1 MPSHSHLL
9 MNHRIKQFLLAAAS
23 IGCALTASAAE
34 RNPAL
39 DLLVKKGIISAEERA
54 QALEQAAIVNLRSGP
69 KEAAWYEKMSIDG
82 YTQVR
87 HTEQLN
93 DKAYLTGG
101 LPADRSV
108 DPAQNLVIRRGRFKI
123 SGDFGRVFLYTQF
136 DMAAS
141 VDSGTSRNFGYQT
154 RDIYADIAIDEAKE
168 HRIRIGVSKVPY
180 GWVNLQS
187 SQNRLQME
195 RPEALNSAVEGERDQ
210 GIYYMYANTEDRA
223 LFKSLVKDGL
233 KGSGDYGVFTAGF
246 YSGAGLNRADNNG
259 EVHSVVRFSKP
270 WVSSSGQTYEAG
282 LGAYAGRFVVTR
294 GAANGAAT
302 TTTTNVVSGGSTVG
316 TFTTPGATSLF
327 PAISDK
333 RNEIDGFND
342 RRASAHFIIYPQP
355 WGLEA
360 EWTVGQGPQLNANR
374 DAIVLNDLKGGYI
387 TLSYRHKYGEQS
399 ELLPYVR
406 FNYFDG
412 ARKFAVNAPKMVVNE
427 LDFGMEWQWRK
438 EVELQLQYTL
448 SDERSNTSTSNPA
461 IIQGSRRLALQLQ
474 FNY

>member
-1 MPSHSHLL
+1 
-9 MNHRIKQFLLAAAS
+9 MNHRIKQFLVAAAS
-23 IGCALTASAAE
+23 LGCALTASAAE

-39 DLLVKKGIISAEERA
+39 DLLVKKGLITAEERA

-69 KEAAWYEKMSIDG
+69 KEAAWYEKLSIDG

-87 HTEQLN
+87 HTEQMN
-93 DKAYLTGG
+93 DAAYLTGG

-108 DPAQNLVIRRGRFKI
+108 DPNQSLIIRRGRFKLA
-123 SGDFGRVFLYTQF
+123 GDFGRVYLYTQW
-136 DMAAS
+136 DVAAS
-141 VDSGTSRNFGYQT
+141 VDSGSTRNFGLQT
-154 RDIYADIAIDEAKE
+154 RDIYADIALDEAKE

-180 GWVNLQS
+180 GFVNLQS

-210 GIYYMYANTEDRA
+210 GLYYMYANTEDRA
-223 LFKSLVKDGL
+223 LFKSLVKDGF

-259 EVHSVVRFSKP
+259 EVHSVVRLSKP
-270 WVSSSGQTYEAG
+270 WVSASGQTYEAG
-282 LGAYAGRFVVTR
+282 IGAYAGRFKVTTDLTT
-294 GAANGAAT
+294 GSGLPGGVSKTTLDANINA
-302 TTTTNVVSGGSTVG
+302 VDRRDLS
-316 TFTTPGATSLF
+316 
-327 PAISDK
+327 
-333 RNEIDGFND
+333 DGFVD
-342 RRASAHFIIYPQP
+342 RRASAHFIMYPQP

-360 EWTVGQGPQLNANR
+360 EWTTGQGPQMNDARNAIGQSYLN
-374 DAIVLNDLKGGYI
+374 GGYV

-399 ELLPYVR
+399 ELIPYVR
-406 FNYFDG
+406 YNYFDG

-427 LDFGMEWQWRK
+427 IDLGFEWQWRK

-448 SDERSNTSTSNPA
+448 ADERSNTSTSNPA
-461 IIQGSRRLALQLQ
+461 IISGSRRLALQLQ

>member
-9 MNHRIKQFLLAAAS
+9 MNHRIKQFLVAAAS
-23 IGCALTASAAE
+23 LGCALTASAAE

-39 DLLVKKGIISAEERA
+39 DLLVKKGLITAEERA

-69 KEAAWYEKMSIDG
+69 KEVAWYEKLSIDG

-87 HTEQLN
+87 HTEQMN
-93 DKAYLTGG
+93 DAAYLTGG

-108 DPAQNLVIRRGRFKI
+108 DPAQSLIIRRGRFKLA
-123 SGDFGRVFLYTQF
+123 GDFGRVYLYTQW
-136 DMAAS
+136 DVAAS
-141 VDSGTSRNFGYQT
+141 VDSGSTRNFGLQT
-154 RDIYADIAIDEAKE
+154 RDIYADIALDEAKE

-210 GIYYMYANTEDRA
+210 GLYYMYANTDDRA

-259 EVHSVVRFSKP
+259 EVHSVIRFSKP
-270 WVSSSGQTYEAG
+270 WVSSSGQIYEAG
-282 LGAYAGRFVVTR
+282 VGAYAGRFIVAT
-294 GAANGAAT
+294 AAT
-302 TTTTNVVSGGSTVG
+302 GQGNLSG
-316 TFTTPGATSLF
+316 PGATLT
-327 PAISDK
+327 PTVNT
-333 RNEIDGFND
+333 RNATDGFND
-342 RRASAHFIIYPQP
+342 RRASAHFIMYPQP

-360 EWTVGQGPQLNANR
+360 EWTTGQGPQMNQARTAIDQSYLN
-374 DAIVLNDLKGGYI
+374 GGYVMVN
-387 TLSYRHKYGEQS
+387 YRHKYGEQS
-399 ELLPYVR
+399 ELIPYVR
-406 FNYFDG
+406 WNYFDG

-427 LDFGMEWQWRK
+427 IDVGFEWQWRK
-438 EVELQLQYTL
+438 EVELQLQYTFA
-448 SDERSNTSTSNPA
+448 DERSNTSTTNPA
-461 IIQGSRRLALQLQ
+461 VIAASRRLAIQLQ

>member
-1 MPSHSHLL
+1 
-9 MNHRIKQFLLAAAS
+9 MNHRIKQFLVAAAS

-39 DLLVKKGIISAEERA
+39 DLLVKKGLITAEERA

-69 KEAAWYEKMSIDG
+69 KEPAWYEKMSIDG

-87 HTEQLN
+87 HTEQMN

-108 DPAQNLVIRRGRFKI
+108 SAAESLVIRRGRFKI

-136 DMAAS
+136 DVAAS
-141 VDSGTSRNFGYQT
+141 VDTGASTGALGYQT
-154 RDIYADIAIDEAKE
+154 RDIYADIALDEAKE

-223 LFKSLVKDGL
+223 LFKSLVKDGF

-246 YSGAGLNRADNNG
+246 YSGQGLNRRDTNG
-259 EVHSVVRFSKP
+259 EVHSLIRFSKP
-270 WVSSSGQTYEAG
+270 WVSSSGQMYEAG
-282 LGAYAGRFVVTR
+282 IGGYAGRFMVTTADTVTTTAGNIR
-294 GAANGAAT
+294 TNTNTLSRSGVNINDGFKDQRAAAT
-302 TTTTNVVSGGSTVG
+302 
-316 TFTTPGATSLF
+316 
-327 PAISDK
+327 
-333 RNEIDGFND
+333 
-342 RRASAHFIIYPQP
+342 FIMYPQP
-355 WGLEA
+355 WGIEA
-360 EWTVGQGPQLNANR
+360 EWTTGRGPQLN
-374 DAIVLNDLKGGYI
+374 DALSAIGTESLQGGYI
-387 TLSYRHKYGEQS
+387 MVNYRHKYGEQS
-399 ELLPYVR
+399 ELIPYVR
-406 FNYFDG
+406 WNYYDG
-412 ARKFAVNAPKMVVNE
+412 ARKFAANAPKMVVNE
-427 LDFGMEWQWRK
+427 IDLGFEWQWRK

-448 SDERSNTSTSNPA
+448 ADERSNSTANNPL
-461 IIQGSRRLALQLQ
+461 IISGSRRLALQLQ

>member
-9 MNHRIKQFLLAAAS
+9 MNHRIKQFLVAAAS

-87 HTEQLN
+87 HTEQMN
-93 DKAYLTGG
+93 DKAYLTGA

-108 DPAQNLVIRRGRFKI
+108 DSNQNLVIRRGRFKI

-141 VDSGTSRNFGYQT
+141 VGPTVSGAPNALGYQT

-223 LFKSLVKDGL
+223 LFKSLVKDGY
-233 KGSGDYGVFTAGF
+233 KGSGDYGVFTVGF
-246 YSGAGLNRADNNG
+246 YSGQGLNRVDTNG
-259 EVHSVVRFSKP
+259 EVHSIIRFSKP
-270 WVSSSGQTYEAG
+270 WVAASGQMYEAG
-282 LGAYAGRFVVTR
+282 IGAYAGRFKVVT
-294 GAANGAAT
+294 GNAGVTQAVLDANILAG
-302 TTTTNVVSGGSTVG
+302 
-316 TFTTPGATSLF
+316 
-327 PAISDK
+327 DK
-333 RNEIDGFND
+333 RNSIDGFND
-342 RRASAHFIIYPQP
+342 RRAAATFIMYPQP
-355 WGLEA
+355 WGIEA
-360 EWTVGQGPQLNANR
+360 EWTTGQGPQLN
-374 DAIVLNDLKGGYI
+374 DARNNINVENLNGGYI
-387 TLSYRHKYGEQS
+387 MVNYRHKYGEQS
-399 ELLPYVR
+399 EFIPYVR
-406 FNYFDG
+406 WNYFDG
-412 ARKFAVNAPKMVVNE
+412 ARKFGVNATKMVVNE
-427 LDFGMEWQWRK
+427 MDLGFEWQWRK

-448 SDERSNTSTSNPA
+448 ADERSNSSSSSPA